1 MRTINAREIT
11 CMKCQQ
17 NKTMRKSGK
26 FSAET
31 NVDSP
36 KWLSEDVNIID
47 ICERTISSFS
57 SQAIPS
63 ITSGNNIVS
72 ILLTDDEKMSGLNKL
87 YRNKAGPTNVLSFT
101 NEDKHLNSKNIIL
114 GDIALSFTT
123 VLKESTQSKISFINH
138 VKHLLIHGCLHLIGF
153 DHETA
158 IEAQEME
165 VLEVNILR
173 KLGVPNPYNV

>member
-1 MRTINAREIT
+1 
-11 CMKCQQ
+11 MKCPQ
-17 NKTMRKSGK
+17 NETMRKSGK

-47 ICERTISSFS
+47 ICETTISSFS
-57 SQAIPS
+57 NQAIPS

-72 ILLTDDEKMSGLNKL
+72 ILLTDDKKMSGLNKL

-101 NEDKHLNSKNIIL
+101 NEKKHSNSKNIIL

>member
-1 MRTINAREIT
+1 
-11 CMKCQQ
+11 MKSPQ
-17 NKTMRKSGK
+17 NETMRKTGK

-47 ICERTISSFS
+47 ICETTISSFS
-57 SQAIPS
+57 NQAIPS

-72 ILLTDDEKMSGLNKL
+72 ILLTDDKKMSGLNKL
-87 YRNKAGPTNVLSFT
+87 YRNKAGPTNVLSFM
-101 NEDKHLNSKNIIL
+101 NENKHSNSKNILL

-165 VLEVNILR
+165 ALEANILR
-173 KLGVPNPYNV
+173 KLGVPNPYKI

>member
-1 MRTINAREIT
+1 
-11 CMKCQQ
+11 MKCPQ
-17 NKTMRKSGK
+17 NETMRKSGK
-26 FSAET
+26 FLAET

-47 ICERTISSFS
+47 ICETTISSFS
-57 SQAIPS
+57 NQAIPS

-101 NEDKHLNSKNIIL
+101 NESTHLHSKNVLL

-123 VLKESTQSKISFINH
+123 VLKESAKTKISFINH

-158 IEAQEME
+158 IEAKEME
-165 VLEVNILR
+165 ALEVNILH

>member
-1 MRTINAREIT
+1 
-11 CMKCQQ
+11 MKCPQ
-17 NKTMRKSGK
+17 NKKMRETRK

-36 KWLSEDVNIID
+36 KWLIEEVNIIN
-47 ICERTISSFS
+47 ICEATISSFS
-57 SQAIPS
+57 SQEIPS
-63 ITSGNNIVS
+63 VASGNNIVS

-87 YRNKAGPTNVLSFT
+87 YRNKVGTTNVLSFA
-101 NEDKHLNSKNIIL
+101 NENQHLHSKNILL
-114 GDIALSFTT
+114 GDIALSFST

-138 VKHLLIHGCLHLIGF
+138 AKHLLIHGCLHLIGF

-165 VLEVNILR
+165 ALEANILR
-173 KLGVPNPYNV
+173 KLGVPNPYKI

>member
-1 MRTINAREIT
+1 
-11 CMKCQQ
+11 MKCPQ
-17 NKTMRKSGK
+17 NETMRKSGK

-47 ICERTISSFS
+47 ICETTISSFS
-57 SQAIPS
+57 NQAIPS

-72 ILLTDDEKMSGLNKL
+72 ILLTDDKKMSGLNKL

-101 NEDKHLNSKNIIL
+101 NESTHLHSKNVLL

>member
-1 MRTINAREIT
+1 
-11 CMKCQQ
+11 
-17 NKTMRKSGK
+17 MRKSGK

-36 KWLSEDVNIID
+36 KWLSEDINIID
-47 ICERTISSFS
+47 IFERTISSFS
-57 SQAIPS
+57 SQAIQS
-63 ITSGNNIVS
+63 ITSWNNIVS

-87 YRNKAGPTNVLSFT
+87 YRNNAGPTNVLSFT
-101 NEDKHLNSKNIIL
+101 NENKHLNSKNIIL

-153 DHETA
+153 DHFITA
-158 IEAQEME
+158 AGCI
-165 VLEVNILR
+165 I
-173 KLGVPNPYNV
+173 

>member
-1 MRTINAREIT
+1 
-11 CMKCQQ
+11 MKCPQ
-17 NKTMRKSGK
+17 NETMRKSGK

-47 ICERTISSFS
+47 ICETTISSFS
-57 SQAIPS
+57 NQAIPS

-72 ILLTDDEKMSGLNKL
+72 ILLTDDKKMSGLNKL
-87 YRNKAGPTNVLSFT
+87 YRNKAGPKNVLSFT
-101 NEDKHLNSKNIIL
+101 NEKKHSNSKNIIL

-158 IEAQEME
+158 IEAQKME

>member
-1 MRTINAREIT
+1 
-11 CMKCQQ
+11 MKCPQ
-17 NKTMRKSGK
+17 NKTMRKIKK

-36 KWLSEDVNIID
+36 KWLYEEVNIIN
-47 ICERTISSFS
+47 ICEATISSFS
-57 SQAIPS
+57 SQEIPS
-63 ITSGNNIVS
+63 VASGNNIVS

-87 YRNKAGPTNVLSFT
+87 YRNKVGATNVLSFA
-101 NEDKHLNSKNIIL
+101 NENQHLHSKNILL
-114 GDIALSFTT
+114 GDIALSFST

-138 VKHLLIHGCLHLIGF
+138 AKHLLIHGCLHLIGF

-165 VLEVNILR
+165 ALEANILR
-173 KLGVPNPYNV
+173 KLGVPNPYKI

>member
-11 CMKCQQ
+11 CMKCPQ
-17 NKTMRKSGK
+17 NETMRKSGK

-47 ICERTISSFS
+47 ICETTISSFS
-57 SQAIPS
+57 NQAIPS

-72 ILLTDDEKMSGLNKL
+72 ILLTDDKKMSGLNKL

-101 NEDKHLNSKNIIL
+101 NENKHSNSKNIIL

>member
-11 CMKCQQ
+11 CMKCPQ
-17 NKTMRKSGK
+17 NETMRKSGK

-31 NVDSP
+31 DVDSP

-47 ICERTISSFS
+47 ICETTISSFS
-57 SQAIPS
+57 NQAIPS

-87 YRNKAGPTNVLSFT
+87 YRNKEGPTNVLSFT
-101 NEDKHLNSKNIIL
+101 NENKHSNSKNIIL

>member
-1 MRTINAREIT
+1 
-11 CMKCQQ
+11 MKCPQ
-17 NKTMRKSGK
+17 NKKMRKTRK

-47 ICERTISSFS
+47 ICETTISSFS
-57 SQAIPS
+57 NQAIPS

-72 ILLTDDEKMSGLNKL
+72 ILLTDDKKMSGLNKL

-101 NEDKHLNSKNIIL
+101 NENKHSNSKNIIL

-153 DHETA
+153 DHGTA
-158 IEAQEME
+158 IEAQKME
-165 VLEVNILR
+165 ALEVDILS
-173 KLGVPNPYNV
+173 KLGVQNPYNI